1 MNRTPK
7 LVTLVLAFALAAGL
21 MVAGY
26 LHAVIGTPKQAEFLR
41 EKP

>member
-1 MNRTPK
+1 MSRPPK
-7 LVTLVLAFALAAGL
+7 LVALVLAAAFAAGL

-26 LHAVIGTPKQAEFLR
+26 LQAVMGPPKQAEFLR

>member
-7 LVTLVLAFALAAGL
+7 IVTLVLAFALAAGL

-26 LHAVIGTPKQAEFLR
+26 VSSVMGTPKQAEFLR